1 MQENPL
7 SIPHSIRRRLL
18 GLVFCA
24 LFGAGCATMPQTR
37 SQLPESPATSPAVSA
52 INTALSSVTLPTSTS
67 SADYRL
73 GAEDLLEITIF
84 NVPEGGVGPIPR
96 RLEVRLSQEGLITL
110 PLLGDIPAAG
120 LSAAALEQSLRKRY
134 DEFLHD
140 PQVGVQIKEYRGQQ
154 VSIIGAVGRPGMYQL
169 TGPRTLVDLL
179 SMAGGINERAGSQ
192 VYLYRQRPE
201 GRQSYIIDLLALASN
216 PGFVNMA
223 VQAGDVIDVPMA
235 GVFFVD
241 GAVGRPGVFPLSRAY
256 TLTQALAVAGG
267 VDETLA
273 SYGDLSIFRR
283 RPGTEPEKI
292 SIDLKAI
299 LAGRAQDPHIEAE
312 DVVVV
317 PMSTAKYIV
326 ERFIGRIGVGGV
338 GAFRPPGF

>member
-7 SIPHSIRRRLL
+7 SIPRRSVRRRLL
-18 GLVFCA
+18 GLLFCA
-24 LFGAGCATMPQTR
+24 LFGAGCATVPQTR
-37 SQLPESPATSPAVSA
+37 VRLPESPATSPAVSA
-52 INTALSSVTLPTSTS
+52 INTALASVTPSTSTS

-84 NVPEGGVGPIPR
+84 NIPEGGVGPIPR
-96 RLEVRLSQEGLITL
+96 RVEVRLSQEGLITL

-120 LSAAALEQSLRKRY
+120 LSTAALEQSLRQRY
-134 DEFLHD
+134 DEFLHS
-140 PQVGVQIKEYRGQQ
+140 PQVGVQVKDYRGQQ
-154 VSIIGAVGRPGMYQL
+154 VSIIGAVGRPGLYQL
-169 TGPRTLVDLL
+169 TGPRTLIDLL
-179 SMAGGINERAGSQ
+179 SMAGGINEKAGSQ
-192 VYLYRQRPE
+192 IYLYRQGPQ

-216 PGFVNMA
+216 PGSANMP
-223 VQAGDVIDVPMA
+223 VQAGDVINLPLA

-241 GAVGRPGVFPLSRAY
+241 GAIGRPGAFPLTGAY

-273 SYGDLSIFRR
+273 SYTDVSIFRR

-292 SIDLKAI
+292 AVDLKEI
-299 LAGRAQDPHIEAE
+299 LAGNAHDPHIEPE
-312 DVVVV
+312 DVIIV

-326 ERFIGRIGVGGV
+326 ERFLGRIGLGGV
-338 GAFRPPGF
+338 PFPRAF